1 MEGSQKIKNI
11 TTIWPSDSTPE
22 YLSSPNEDSNLK
34 SYMHPNCI
42 AAFQVG
48 LVVRRNPLASA
59 ADVKRKGF
67 DPWVRKSP
75 WRRAGQ
81 STPVFL
87 PGESCGQRS
96 PVAVKNGIQQTSMHG
111 SKLNVHQQTNG
122 KELIHTRGRVHT
134 HSHTHTYHTM
144 EYYSHR
150 NEWKFVIC
158 NNLDG
163 LGSYYA
169 KQNKSDW
176 ESLNTVHHLGNLKK

>member
-1 MEGSQKIKNI
+1 
-11 TTIWPSDSTPE
+11 
-22 YLSSPNEDSNLK
+22 
-34 SYMHPNCI
+34 MHPNCI

-134 HSHTHTYHTM
+134 HSHTHTHTTQWNTTAIEM
-144 EYYSHR
+144 
-150 NEWKFVIC
+150 NENLSSATTWTDLEVIMP
-158 NNLDG
+158 
-163 LGSYYA
+163 S
-169 KQNKSDW
+169 KISQTEK
-176 ESLNTVHHLGNLKK
+176 V